1 MININ
6 EDVKNI
12 MKLIESSG
20 YEVYITGGF
29 VRDSI
34 IGRES
39 NDYDLC
45 TNMPLEKLKE
55 IYPYLSMMSVN
66 EHRKTGIVNVQ
77 GIDVEISEFK
87 GNNLI
92 EDLLLRDVTMNSIAL
107 SIDGNL
113 TDPLNGVED
122 IKNKIIRI
130 NPKTIDYDARAI
142 LRVIR
147 FDGILDFEVE
157 EKSLEELFQKRE
169 LVKNVH
175 PDRIR
180 KDLLKILQCENSGD
194 LLGKYNSIFLEVIP
208 ELKELFQYEIP
219 HNVIEMLNN
228 TSSNIYIKFAIL
240 FYNNGKINN
249 CTNEEIIENFLL
261 FAKRLKLDKNIKQ
274 NVKKLLLFYDKELSI
289 EPVEIAKTIKEIG
302 IENLNLLFELKLASV
317 QSKGYDLK
325 EYVEQINELRNTY
338 LKFMET
344 KPVLGIRDLCI
355 DGRSLSQM
363 DFDSKLVGIILNDV
377 LDKVMNKQLSNE
389 KEEIEEYVEV
399 KYR

>member
-12 MKLIESSG
+12 MKLIESNG

-29 VRDSI
+29 VRDSL

-107 SIDGNL
+107 SVDGNF
-113 TDPLNGVED
+113 TDPLNGIED
-122 IKNKIIRI
+122 IKNKKIRI

-157 EKSLEELFQKRE
+157 EKSLEELFQKKD
-169 LVKNVH
+169 LVKTVH

-180 KDLLKILQCENSGD
+180 KDLLKILQCEKSGD
-194 LLGKYNSIFLEVIP
+194 LLLKYNSIFLEVIP
-208 ELKELFQYEIP
+208 ELKNLFEHKIPNEI
-219 HNVIEMLNN
+219 IEILNN

-240 FYNNGKINN
+240 FYNNGKIKN
-249 CTNEEIIENFLL
+249 CTDEEIIENFMS
-261 FAKRLKLDKNIKQ
+261 FAKRLKLDRNIKQ
-274 NVKKLLLFYDKELSI
+274 NVKKLLTFYDKDLSTN
-289 EPVEIAKTIKEIG
+289 EVEIAKIIKELG
-302 IENLNLLFELKLASV
+302 VENLNLLFEIKLANI
-317 QSKGYDLK
+317 QSHNIE
-325 EYVEQINELRNTY
+325 EYILQMNELRNTY
-338 LKFMET
+338 LKFIET
-344 KPVLGIRDLCI
+344 KPVLGIRDLSI

-377 LDKVMNKQLSNE
+377 LDKVMNKQLANE
-389 KEEIEEYVEV
+389 IKEIEEYVEE